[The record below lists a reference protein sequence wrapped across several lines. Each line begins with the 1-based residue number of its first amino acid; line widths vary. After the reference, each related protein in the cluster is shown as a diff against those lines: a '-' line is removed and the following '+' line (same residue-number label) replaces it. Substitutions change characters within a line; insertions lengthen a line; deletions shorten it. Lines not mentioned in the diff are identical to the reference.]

1 MWSYTYD
8 FGRVSNSNTV
18 FALNSNRILS
28 KRIEST
34 VSAVMHMICSRNIRA
49 CECAYTTA

>member
-8 FGRVSNSNTV
+8 FGRVSNSNAV
-18 FALNSNRILS
+18 FTLNSNRILS

-34 VSAVMHMICSRNIRA
+34 VSAVMICSGSIRTS
-49 CECAYTTA
+49 ECAYTTT